1 MKDTVSVLAAMTALD
16 NEPRLLVSLRRLLTA
31 LALQDLTATPTYHE
45 ALATYSHVINTRF
58 ATGLPSVLDETPQ
71 CDDDNVAACLT
82 VTDVSCIEVGPV
94 TFLSP
99 GRGEAVAQQT
109 LTLVRVV
116 GEPIQINAQRV
127 IADRIA
133 WGDGIMV

>member
-45 ALATYSHVINTRF
+45 ALATYTHVINSRF
-58 ATGLPSVLDETPQ
+58 ATGLPSVLDETTPS
-71 CDDDNVAACLT
+71 DDGNVAVC
-82 VTDVSCIEVGPV
+82 VTIDDVSCIEVGPV
-94 TFLSP
+94 AFLS
-99 GRGEAVAQQT
+99 RSKGEAIAQQT

-116 GEPIQINAQRV
+116 GEPIKINTHRV
-127 IADRIA
+127 IADTIA
-133 WGDGIMV
+133 LGDSIMP